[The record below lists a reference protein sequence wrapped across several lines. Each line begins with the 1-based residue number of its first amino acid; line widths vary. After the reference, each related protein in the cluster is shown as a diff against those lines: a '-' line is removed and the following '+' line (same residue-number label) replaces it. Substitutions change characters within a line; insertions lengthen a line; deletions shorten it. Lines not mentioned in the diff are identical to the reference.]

1 MRCAGG
7 ARPRQHGG
15 RRAHGCSKGRS
26 AIAIITA
33 LCVYCGSQEGRDK
46 RHAEAA
52 RRLGEALAKRN
63 ITLVYGG
70 GGIGLMAVLADA
82 VLAGGGRV
90 VGVLPRHFVTSEL
103 LPAGSSRFGDRSEI
117 LITDTMHRRKQEMF
131 ERSDGFVMLPG
142 GFGTLDEFFEVL
154 TWRQIGLHDKPI
166 IVIDDD
172 GYWEPLLGLL
182 DHLVAQGFTSR
193 RAREG
198 VVVVRTIEEL
208 FQALDRAPEPKS
220 KTLLT
225 PF

>member
-1 MRCAGG
+1 MA
-7 ARPRQHGG
+7 Q
-15 RRAHGCSKGRS
+15 
-26 AIAIITA
+26 
-33 LCVYCGSQEGRDK
+33 RD
-46 RHAEAA
+46 
-52 RRLGEALAKRN
+52 

-70 GGIGLMAVLADA
+70 GGIGLMAALADA

-103 LPAGSSRFGDRSEI
+103 LPTESSRFGDRSEI
-117 LITDTMHRRKQEMF
+117 LVTDTMHRRKQEMF
-131 ERSDGFVMLPG
+131 ERSDGFVVLPG

-166 IVIDDD
+166 IVIDGD
-172 GYWEPLLGLL
+172 GYWEPLLDLL

-198 VVVVRTIEEL
+198 VVVVRTITEL
-208 FQALDRAPEPKS
+208 FHALDRAPEPSS